1 MKITSPF
8 HSVVSFSCVSTGDL
22 NRYSA
27 HPEELKLLS
36 PRAIKKRRTEF
47 LLGRLA
53 AFRAI
58 KALGIHPEP
67 VLRGKHREPL
77 WQDGIVGSI
86 SHKGD
91 IAIAAVVR
99 KTIADGIGVD
109 LERMDE
115 PVNLRISTRVCHPSE
130 MDWIFKSQNN
140 RDIRFRM
147 VFSAKE
153 AGFKAFFPIQQIYL
167 NYLDAELRWNEGRQS
182 FGGSL
187 LKSAGNHYPVGCS
200 FEVGCRIIGN
210 FVLSSITLPP
220 RSPSNP
226 SG

>member
-1 MKITSPF
+1 M
-8 HSVVSFSCVSTGDL
+8 
-22 NRYSA
+22 
-27 HPEELKLLS
+27 
-36 PRAIKKRRTEF
+36 
-47 LLGRLA
+47 LGRLA

-58 KALGIHPEP
+58 KALGMTPEP

-91 IAIAAVVR
+91 IAIAAVVS

-109 LERMDE
+109 LECIDE

-130 MDWIFKSQNN
+130 MDWIFKRQDN
-140 RDIRFRM
+140 RDIRFKM

-153 AGFKAFFPIQQIYL
+153 AGFKAFFPIHQIFL
-167 NYLDAELRWNEGRQS
+167 NYLDAELSWDDDRQS
-182 FGGSL
+182 FVGSL
-187 LKSAGNHYPVGCS
+187 LKSAGNHYPVGYR

-210 FVLSSITLPP
+210 FVLSSIALPP
-220 RSPSNP
+220 RPPSNP
-226 SG
+226 SD